1 MRRNYSNGMDRKVYY
16 SFHDIPFSVD
26 TGYYHSGY
34 YYRNKSFSTSRTEMV
49 HLVISIFTL
58 SVAFAFAI
66 AGGITG
72 LYYSRDPV
80 MELSYSF
87 IFSFAAILTG
97 FFFHEMSHKYMAS
110 RYGLWAEYRMYP
122 LGLMLALLFSVLLG
136 YTIAAPGAVNVAGG
150 ARRFEIGRV
159 AAAGPMA
166 NIVIGSTF
174 LLLYMKI
181 GLDSIYGAILGF
193 VAMINIFLAF
203 FNLIPFGP
211 LDGRKII
218 MWNSVVWAGMFTV
231 SLFLLVI
238 IVNMGIIIPGF

>member
-1 MRRNYSNGMDRKVYY
+1 MDRKVYY

-26 TGYYHSGY
+26 AGR
-34 YYRNKSFSTSRTEMV
+34 YYRNKSFSTSRTEIV

-72 LYYSRDPV
+72 LYYSKDPI
-80 MELSYSF
+80 MKLLYSF
-87 IFSFAAILTG
+87 VFSLAAILTG
-97 FFFHEMSHKYMAS
+97 FFFHEMSHKYTAM

-122 LGLMLALLFSVLLG
+122 IGLMIALLLGVLLG
-136 YTIAAPGAVNVAGG
+136 YTIAAPGAVNVSGG

-166 NIVIGSTF
+166 NMVIGALF
-174 LLLYMKI
+174 LPLYMEI
-181 GLDSIYGAILGF
+181 GMDSVYGAMLGF

-218 MWNSVVWAGMFTV
+218 MWNSAVWAGMFTV

-238 IVNMGIIIPGF
+238 IINMGIIIPGF